1 MVEIEIN
8 YDGELRCSAKHG
20 LSGAIIE
27 TDAPIDNHGR
37 GEAFSPTDLC
47 ASSLG
52 VCMLTILGIVAKD
65 HEVDIGDVRGRVIK
79 EMSSDLPRRI
89 VKITI
94 EIKVPLPA
102 DHPKR
107 ELIEQAAMSCP
118 VHFSLH
124 PDFRNVPA
132 FCAINNF
139 LQHVI
144 NRIGVVAVL

>member
-20 LSGAIIE
+20 LSEAIIE

-89 VKITI
+89 AKITVEI
-94 EIKVPLPA
+94 EVPLPA

-124 PDFRNVPA
+124 PDIQKEVSWKW
-132 FCAINNF
+132 IN
-139 LQHVI
+139 
-144 NRIGVVAVL
+144 G

>member
-8 YDGELRCSAKHG
+8 YDGDLRCRAKHG
-20 LSGAIIE
+20 LSGATIE
-27 TDAPIDNHGR
+27 TDAPVDNHGL

-52 VCMLTILGIVAKD
+52 VCMLTILGIAAKK
-65 HEVDIGDVRGRVIK
+65 HGINVGDVKGRVIK

-89 VKITI
+89 AKITI
-94 EIKVPLPA
+94 EIHVPLPD

-124 PDFRNVPA
+124 PDIQKEISWKWTNE
-132 FCAINNF
+132 
-139 LQHVI
+139 
-144 NRIGVVAVL
+144 

>member
-37 GEAFSPTDLC
+37 GEAVSPTDLC

-89 VKITI
+89 AKITI

-124 PDFRNVPA
+124 PDIQKEVSWKW
-132 FCAINNF
+132 IN
-139 LQHVI
+139 
-144 NRIGVVAVL
+144 G

>member
-8 YDGELRCSAKHG
+8 YDGELRCSAKHS

-89 VKITI
+89 AKITI

-124 PDFRNVPA
+124 PDIQKEVSWKW
-132 FCAINNF
+132 IN
-139 LQHVI
+139 
-144 NRIGVVAVL
+144 G

>member
-1 MVEIEIN
+1 M
-8 YDGELRCSAKHG
+8 RCSAKHG
-20 LSGAIIE
+20 LSEAIIE

-89 VKITI
+89 AKITVEI
-94 EIKVPLPA
+94 EVPLPA
-102 DHPKR
+102 DYPKR

-124 PDFRNVPA
+124 PDIQKEVSWKW
-132 FCAINNF
+132 IN
-139 LQHVI
+139 
-144 NRIGVVAVL
+144 G

>member
-1 MVEIEIN
+1 
-8 YDGELRCSAKHG
+8 LRCSAKHG
-20 LSGAIIE
+20 LSEAIIE

-89 VKITI
+89 AKITVEI
-94 EIKVPLPA
+94 EVPLPA

-107 ELIEQAAMSCP
+107 ELIEQAAMSCS

-124 PDFRNVPA
+124 PDIQKEVSWKW
-132 FCAINNF
+132 IN
-139 LQHVI
+139 
-144 NRIGVVAVL
+144 G

>member
-79 EMSSDLPRRI
+79 EMSSALPRRI
-89 VKITI
+89 AKITI

-124 PDFRNVPA
+124 PDIQKEVSWKW
-132 FCAINNF
+132 IN
-139 LQHVI
+139 
-144 NRIGVVAVL
+144 G

>member
-8 YDGELRCSAKHG
+8 YDGELRCSATHG

-89 VKITI
+89 AKITVEI
-94 EIKVPLPA
+94 EVPLPA

-124 PDFRNVPA
+124 PDIQKEVSWKW
-132 FCAINNF
+132 IN
-139 LQHVI
+139 
-144 NRIGVVAVL
+144 G

>member
-47 ASSLG
+47 AGSLG
-52 VCMLTILGIVAKD
+52 VCMLTILGIVAKE
-65 HEVDIGDVRGRVIK
+65 HEVDIGDVRGRIIK

-89 VKITI
+89 AKITI

-102 DHPKR
+102 DRPKR

-124 PDFRNVPA
+124 PDIQKEVSWKW
-132 FCAINNF
+132 IN
-139 LQHVI
+139 
-144 NRIGVVAVL
+144 G

>member
-37 GEAFSPTDLC
+37 GAAFSPTDLC

-89 VKITI
+89 AKITI

-124 PDFRNVPA
+124 PDIQKEVSWKW
-132 FCAINNF
+132 IN
-139 LQHVI
+139 
-144 NRIGVVAVL
+144 G

>member
-20 LSGAIIE
+20 LSEAIIE

-89 VKITI
+89 AKITI

-124 PDFRNVPA
+124 PDIQKEVSWKW
-132 FCAINNF
+132 IN
-139 LQHVI
+139 
-144 NRIGVVAVL
+144 G

>member
-8 YDGELRCSAKHG
+8 YDGELRCSAKHS

-89 VKITI
+89 AKITI

-118 VHFSLH
+118 GHFSLH
-124 PDFRNVPA
+124 PDIQKEVSWKW
-132 FCAINNF
+132 IN
-139 LQHVI
+139 
-144 NRIGVVAVL
+144 G

>member
-1 MVEIEIN
+1 
-8 YDGELRCSAKHG
+8 LRCSAKHG
-20 LSGAIIE
+20 LSEAIIE

-89 VKITI
+89 AKITVEI
-94 EIKVPLPA
+94 EVPLPA
-102 DHPKR
+102 DYPKR

-124 PDFRNVPA
+124 PDIQKEVSWKW
-132 FCAINNF
+132 IN
-139 LQHVI
+139 
-144 NRIGVVAVL
+144 G

>member
-8 YDGELRCSAKHG
+8 YDGELRCSVKHG

-47 ASSLG
+47 AGSLG
-52 VCMLTILGIVAKD
+52 VCMLTILGIVAKE

-89 VKITI
+89 AKITI

-124 PDFRNVPA
+124 PDIQKEVSWKW
-132 FCAINNF
+132 IN
-139 LQHVI
+139 
-144 NRIGVVAVL
+144 G

>member
-89 VKITI
+89 AKITVEI
-94 EIKVPLPA
+94 EVPLPA
-102 DHPKR
+102 AHPKR

-124 PDFRNVPA
+124 PDIQKEVSWKW
-132 FCAINNF
+132 IN
-139 LQHVI
+139 
-144 NRIGVVAVL
+144 G

>member
-20 LSGAIIE
+20 LSEAIIE

-89 VKITI
+89 AKITVEI
-94 EIKVPLPA
+94 EVPLPA
-102 DHPKR
+102 DYPKR

-124 PDFRNVPA
+124 PDIQKEVSWKW
-132 FCAINNF
+132 IN
-139 LQHVI
+139 
-144 NRIGVVAVL
+144 G

>member
-8 YDGELRCSAKHG
+8 YDGELRCSANRG
-20 LSGAIIE
+20 LSEAIIE

-37 GEAFSPTDLC
+37 GEAFSPNDLC

-89 VKITI
+89 AKITVEI
-94 EIKVPLPA
+94 EVPLPA

-124 PDFRNVPA
+124 PDIQKEVSWKW
-132 FCAINNF
+132 IN
-139 LQHVI
+139 
-144 NRIGVVAVL
+144 G

>member
-1 MVEIEIN
+1 M
-8 YDGELRCSAKHG
+8 RCSAKHG
-20 LSGAIIE
+20 LSEAIIE

-89 VKITI
+89 AKITVEI
-94 EIKVPLPA
+94 EVPLPA

-124 PDFRNVPA
+124 PDIQKEVSWKW
-132 FCAINNF
+132 IN
-139 LQHVI
+139 
-144 NRIGVVAVL
+144 G

>member
-89 VKITI
+89 AKITI

-118 VHFSLH
+118 VHFSLQ
-124 PDFRNVPA
+124 RW
-132 FCAINNF
+132 CA
-139 LQHVI
+139 LK
-144 NRIGVVAVL
+144 IG

>member
-1 MVEIEIN
+1 MFLDIVEIEIN

-89 VKITI
+89 AKITVEI
-94 EIKVPLPA
+94 EVPLPA
-102 DHPKR
+102 AHPKR

-124 PDFRNVPA
+124 PDIQKEVSWKW
-132 FCAINNF
+132 INGLF
-139 LQHVI
+139 L
-144 NRIGVVAVL
+144 